1 MKKSFRVLIFVFAI
15 LFMIFGNVKNV
26 YALNEAGA
34 GGVGVGNSSSSKL
47 AGSSTKPGSSTL
59 PKSSNGTSSMAA
71 TINLKYTCGSSC
83 NNLPSTSSAPKK
95 GISGVAFKISS
106 VIPVRNGYSFMFWY
120 SQNSKYAYSNKCT
133 NEIKK
138 TMRDY
143 GLTKCKT
150 SITLKKNK
158 TLYAIWKNNR
168 TNDLAQES
176 EARNNFRLIIAP
188 ILAIAG
194 FVLIS
199 YGVFSNRPLMV
210 DTKNRN
216 SKSSNSKVKSKK
228 G

>member
-1 MKKSFRVLIFVFAI
+1 
-15 LFMIFGNVKNV
+15 
-26 YALNEAGA
+26 
-34 GGVGVGNSSSSKL
+34 
-47 AGSSTKPGSSTL
+47 
-59 PKSSNGTSSMAA
+59 
-71 TINLKYTCGSSC
+71 
-83 NNLPSTSSAPKK
+83 
-95 GISGVAFKISS
+95 
-106 VIPVRNGYSFMFWY
+106 
-120 SQNSKYAYSNKCT
+120 
-133 NEIKK
+133 
-138 TMRDY
+138 MREY